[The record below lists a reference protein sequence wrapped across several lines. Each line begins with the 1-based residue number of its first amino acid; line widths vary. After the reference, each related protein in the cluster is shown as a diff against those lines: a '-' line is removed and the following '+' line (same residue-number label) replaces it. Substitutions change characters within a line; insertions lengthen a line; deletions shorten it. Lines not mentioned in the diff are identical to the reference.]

1 MVILYKMNLKTLQK
15 FACTLKFDCVNIIIL
30 IQMLFK
36 TLAGMH
42 TNNQGSRM
50 TQGTSRKGPP
60 GQRRQQNDIPSH
72 LSYIIYHWKI
82 RISPPN
88 CHISYIIYHMS
99 YIIGKLECRLPPP
112 PNFPTSIQISG
123 CHSSTWEEGSF

>member
-1 MVILYKMNLKTLQK
+1 MNLKTLQK
-15 FACTLKFDCVNIIIL
+15 FACTLKFDCVNVIIL
-30 IQMLFK
+30 IQMIFK

-72 LSYIIYHWKI
+72 LS
-82 RISPPN
+82 
-88 CHISYIIYHMS
+88 CHISYIS
-99 YIIGKLECRLPPP
+99 YIICHISLENWDMPSHLLPIFQPQSRFQAATQAP
-112 PNFPTSIQISG
+112 GRRVLFKEKMSYV
-123 CHSSTWEEGSF
+123 